1 MPMPQNLYLA
11 SKSNTKCRDGYT
23 FLHFV
28 FLKCYNIKNGR
39 KVASFIKRNI
49 WMPAEKF
56 GILLVSTEN
65 ANLRLRRVWQAVEKT
80 VDTVH
85 NFAEKV

>member
-1 MPMPQNLYLA
+1 MQGWLHILA
-11 SKSNTKCRDGYT
+11 FC
-23 FLHFV
+23 

-65 ANLRLRRVWQAVEKT
+65 DNL
-80 VDTVH
+80 
-85 NFAEKV
+85 

>member
-1 MPMPQNLYLA
+1 MQGWLHILA
-11 SKSNTKCRDGYT
+11 FC
-23 FLHFV
+23 

-65 ANLRLRRVWQAVEKT
+65 ANLRLCRVWRAVEKT